1 MKLEQKLQAI
11 QKDLATQVPA
21 EILAAFGESLQSLMA
36 SNIADKALKVGD
48 MAPNFEIELDGKMT
62 DLASLLENGTVVL
75 NFFRGNWCP
84 FCMAELEAYQ
94 TLFSESAKEMNA
106 SQFLFISPQKKRFND
121 QLKEAQG
128 LNHQFVTDAD
138 NEKAQKFGLVF
149 QLESSI
155 QEIYKAIGADL
166 NEFNGD
172 DSFKLPIPA
181 TYIIEPTGKISYAF
195 VDANYMMRA
204 EPKIV
209 LPIIA

>member
-48 MAPNFEIELDGKMT
+48 MAPNFKIELDGKME

-84 FCMAELEAYQ
+84 FCMAELETYQ

-106 SQFLFISPQKKRFND
+106 SQFLFITPQKKRFND

-128 LNHQFVTDAD
+128 LNLQFVTDAD
-138 NEKAQKFGLVF
+138 NEIAQKFGLVF

>member
-48 MAPNFEIELDGKMT
+48 MAPNFKIELDGKMT

-128 LNHQFVTDAD
+128 LNLQFVTDAD
-138 NEKAQKFGLVF
+138 NEIAQKFGLVF

-181 TYIIEPTGKISYAF
+181 TYIIESTGKISYAF